1 MGTWDRI
8 KAIVGSKTNDFLE
21 QFEDPAKMIDNTLIE
36 AKKEYAENKAQSM
49 EVFASAKRQKEVLD
63 DCINN
68 IAKWNK
74 AAENAVLA
82 DDDASATTA
91 LNKVEDLEARKA
103 TLEQQYASIQ
113 KQADDLKAKLAAQ
126 ARAIQDAESRAAEI
140 KADATHAKV
149 SKAMSG
155 GVLKSGA
162 LSEFDRLANKA
173 HSDRVK
179 AEAMQEVEADLA
191 GDDENDVLKKYGG
204 TTSTSTDARLA
215 ALKEKLGK

>member
-1 MGTWDRI
+1 MGTWERI

-21 QFEDPAKMIDNTLIE
+21 QFEDPAKMIDSTLID
-36 AKKEYAENKAQSM
+36 AKKEYANNKANSM

-63 DCINN
+63 DCIAN

-91 LNKVEDLEARKA
+91 LNKVDELEARKA
-103 TLEQQYASIQ
+103 QLEQQYESIK

-140 KADATHAKV
+140 KADAAHAKV

-155 GVLKSGA
+155 SVLNNGA

-173 HSDRVK
+173 HNDRVK
-179 AEAMQEVEADLA
+179 AEAMQEVESDLA
-191 GDDENDVLKKYGG
+191 SDDENDVLKRYGG
-204 TTSTSTDARLA
+204 NTSASTDARLA
-215 ALKEKLGK
+215 ALKERLGK